1 MRKMTGHF
9 VSDSPSF
16 LAGCWDMSEKC
27 PVIFLKRGFQFRF
40 FSGIFAED
48 DIFEVIKCLDYVVF
62 LAFCRFCLSESLP
75 MPWKCG
81 LRWKSDSVWTV
92 LPALF
97 LPCSAGARKWRILGP
112 SDCHCVSL
120 SIGESSFA

>member
-9 VSDSPSF
+9 MSDSPSF
-16 LAGCWDMSEKC
+16 LAGCWNMSEKC
-27 PVIFLKRGFQFRF
+27 PVS
-40 FSGIFAED
+40 FSGILVKND
-48 DIFEVIKCLDYVVF
+48 TFEMIKCSDYAVF
-62 LAFCRFCLSESLP
+62 LAFCRFCLSGSFP
-75 MPWKCG
+75 MSWKCD
-81 LRWKSDSVWTV
+81 LWWKSDSVWTV

-97 LPCSAGARKWRILGP
+97 LPRSAVPSKWRILGP

>member
-27 PVIFLKRGFQFRF
+27 PVIFLKRGFQLRF
-40 FSGIFAED
+40 LSGIFAED

-62 LAFCRFCLSESLP
+62 LAFCRFCLSGSFP
-75 MPWKCG
+75 MSWKCD
-81 LRWKSDSVWTV
+81 LWWKSDFVWAV

-97 LPCSAGARKWRILGP
+97 LPCSAVPSKWRILGP